1 VWHSREHVDVYDPV
15 LFQDVLESMHEERVD
30 MLIRLPILFDVCFFF
45 KCESEALS
53 RGKLGD

>member
-1 VWHSREHVDVYDPV
+1 MDVYDPV

-30 MLIRLPILFDVCFFF
+30 MLIRLPILFDVFF

-53 RGKLGD
+53 